1 MKSVLIVALVALC
14 ASQDIKLL
22 FPEDK
27 QRKSRMESS
36 LKASIKP
43 EVQKVVNGYVPSD
56 YYTKYDSSAKNQSL

>member
-1 MKSVLIVALVALC
+1 MKRVLLSLLLALV

-27 QRKSRMESS
+27 NRKSRMESS

-43 EVQKVVNGYVPSD
+43 EAQKVINSYLPPS
-56 YYTKYDSSAKNQSL
+56 YYQKYSLGQSHLA